1 MNVMT
6 NPNSLNT
13 DKLVQD
19 LKVVVTD
26 AEELLRAT
34 ASQAGE
40 RAAVARQ
47 KIEHSLERAKVKL
60 SELESVVAERTREV
74 AHEADQYVH
83 EHPWKAVGVA
93 AGIGLIIGL
102 LISRR

>member
-1 MNVMT
+1 MAHE
-6 NPNSLNT
+6 NSLNT
-13 DKLVQD
+13 DKIVQD
-19 LKVVVTD
+19 LKVVVAD

-47 KIEHSLERAKVKL
+47 QIERSLERAKAKL
-60 SELESVVAERTREV
+60 AEVESVVSEKTREM
-74 AHEADQYVH
+74 AHATDQYVH
-83 EHPWKAVGVA
+83 ENPWRAVGVA